1 VNPPRRAGETE
12 PTVLGGRDFVM
23 LVGRL
28 ARERSW
34 ELLTNLFGAL
44 RTDEVALADLDTAA
58 RLLTDE
64 LGGPNAPKRPNAA
77 VTDELRALRMAAG
90 EAVLARCGHP
100 PVSDLE
106 RRAMARAAA
115 LLSEAGDHRRAAL
128 VYEEL
133 GDEGRAAERWG
144 ALGDLERM
152 EAALDREERLALI
165 RRTGIEAMRRFEA
178 LMAAGERRQA
188 VAIAA
193 TAAGIEEAPTLRQ
206 LAARIESR
214 LLRGR
219 ALTLR
224 LGGGPWV
231 HVAALP
237 AQLGRDPSAEL
248 TLRDPAV
255 SRRHALLRAAGESVE
270 VEDTGSRTG
279 VRVGG
284 IGLAAGARVP
294 LPAHGELGIGSVT
307 LRFVVAGTTVTIE
320 GTAGFDAS
328 LRAIADRDPV
338 PLAPLAPELD
348 GLAVA
353 LDAGAPRL
361 VRRADVPVRVD
372 GHLIG
377 PGCDLL
383 HGDVVEV
390 VRLGNPQPVRLE
402 IE

>member
-1 VNPPRRAGETE
+1 M
-12 PTVLGGRDFVM
+12 LGGRDFVL

-44 RTDEVALADLDTAA
+44 RADEVGLADLDTAA

-64 LGGPNAPKRPNAA
+64 LTGPGAPKRLNAT
-77 VTDELRALRMAAG
+77 VTDELRALRLAAG
-90 EAVLARCGHP
+90 EAVLSRCGHP
-100 PVSDLE
+100 PVSELE
-106 RRAMARAAA
+106 RRAMGRAAA
-115 LLSEAGDHRRAAL
+115 LLTDGGDHRRAAM

-152 EAALDREERLALI
+152 EAALEREERLAAT
-165 RRTGIEAMRRFEA
+165 RRTGVEAMRRFES

-188 VAIAA
+188 VAAA
-193 TAAGIEEAPTLRQ
+193 AAASGIDEAATLRQ

-224 LGGGPWV
+224 LAGGPWV
-231 HVAALP
+231 RVAALP
-237 AQLGRDPSAEL
+237 AQLGRDPSVEL
-248 TLRDPAV
+248 PLRDPAV
-255 SRRHALLRAAGESVE
+255 SRRHALLHVAGDEIE
-270 VEDTGSRTG
+270 VEDAGSRAG

-284 IGLAAGARVP
+284 VVLAAGSRLP
-294 LPAHGELGIGSVT
+294 LRGSGELALGSAQ
-307 LRFVVAGTTVTIE
+307 LRFSAAGTALTIE
-320 GTAGFDAS
+320 GTAGFDAG
-328 LRAIADRDPV
+328 LRAVADRDPV
-338 PLAPLAPELD
+338 SLAPLGPELD
-348 GLAVA
+348 GLAIA
-353 LDAGAPRL
+353 LAAGAPRL
-361 VRRADVPVRVD
+361 VRRTDLAVRVD

-383 HGDVVEV
+383 HGDVVEI
-390 VRLGNPQPVRLE
+390 VRLGDPQPVRLE

>member
-1 VNPPRRAGETE
+1 
-12 PTVLGGRDFVM
+12 M

-58 RLLTDE
+58 RLLVDE
-64 LGGPNAPKRPNAA
+64 LGGPNAPKRPNSA

-106 RRAMARAAA
+106 RRAMARAAG
-115 LLSEAGDHRRAAL
+115 LLTDAGDHRRAAL

-152 EAALDREERLALI
+152 EAALEREERLALV

-214 LLRGR
+214 FLRGR

-231 HVAALP
+231 RISALP

-255 SRRHALLRAAGESVE
+255 SRRHALLRAAGETVE

-284 IGLAAGARVP
+284 IGLAGGACVP
-294 LPAHGELGIGSVT
+294 LPAHGELGVGSVT
-307 LRFVVAGTTVTIE
+307 LRFTVAGTTVTIE

-328 LRAIADRDPV
+328 LRAIAARDPV
-338 PLAPLAPELD
+338 PLGPLSPELD

-353 LDAGAPRL
+353 LDAGSPRL
-361 VRRADVPVRVD
+361 VRRGDVAVRVD

>member
-1 VNPPRRAGETE
+1 
-12 PTVLGGRDFVM
+12 M

-44 RTDEVALADLDTAA
+44 RTDEVALADLDSAA
-58 RLLTDE
+58 RLLAEE
-64 LGGPNAPKRPNAA
+64 LAGPNAPKRPNAA
-77 VTDELRALRMAAG
+77 VADEMRALRLAAG

-100 PVSDLE
+100 PVGDLE

-115 LLSEAGDHRRAAL
+115 LLADGGDHRRAAL

-133 GDEGRAAERWG
+133 GDDARAAERWG

-152 EAALDREERLALI
+152 EAALEREERLAYV
-165 RRTGIEAMRRFEA
+165 RRAGIETMRHFEA
-178 LMAAGERRQA
+178 LMTAGERRQA

-193 TAAGIEEAPTLRQ
+193 AATGIDEAPTLRQ

-231 HVAALP
+231 RVAALP
-237 AQLGRDPSAEL
+237 AQLGRDPSTEL
-248 TLRDPAV
+248 ALRDPAV
-255 SRRHALLRAAGESVE
+255 SRRHAVLRGAEDAVE
-270 VEDTGSRTG
+270 VEDLGSRTG

-284 IGLAAGARVP
+284 LGLAGGARVR
-294 LPAHGELGIGSVT
+294 LPAQGELGLGAVT
-307 LRFVVAGTTVTIE
+307 LRFAVAGTTVTLE
-320 GTAGFDAS
+320 GTGGFDAS

-338 PLAPLAPELD
+338 PLAPLSPEVD
-348 GLAVA
+348 GLAIA

-361 VRRADVPVRVD
+361 IRRADVAVRVD

-377 PGCDLL
+377 PACDLL
-383 HGDVVEV
+383 HGDVIEV
-390 VRLGNPQPVRLE
+390 VRLGNAQAVRLE